1 MTKSLRMPKFVARV
15 QTRNPVIKSA
25 INGNFRFESADL
37 KFIPN
42 SYKET
47 ENWHFD
53 SNTANLYH
61 SNN

>member
-25 INGNFRFESADL
+25 INGNFRFESADV

-47 ENWHFD
+47 EN
-53 SNTANLYH
+53 
-61 SNN
+61 